1 MTAPTVVGVDVGGTS
16 LRAVTVGP
24 GETVAREVRMERPG
38 SADEIVDTVVALTT
52 ELAPGGPSAVGVG
65 CAGLVDRR
73 GVVRSSPNIAAFVEF
88 PLRARLIAALG
99 VPVVVDNDAN
109 AAAFAEVT
117 SGAAVAVSTG
127 VFVAFGTGIGA
138 AVIRDGTIA
147 RGEHGFAGEVGHMRI
162 VPDGPQCVCGRRGCW
177 EQMAS
182 GTALARSARRVAATG
197 GAEAIRAAAGGVVD
211 AISSEHVAA
220 LARDGDPVALSLL
233 NDLAQWIAVGVEA
246 LVLTLDPGVVVIGGG
261 LGEIG
266 APFFEAVTRAID
278 ETMIDRDHRPAPT
291 VTQAA
296 YGDIAGALG
305 AAMLARSVI

>member
-1 MTAPTVVGVDVGGTS
+1 MTAPPVVGVDVGGTS
-16 LRAVTVGP
+16 LRAVAVEAGDM
-24 GETVAREVRMERPG
+24 VARELRTERPEG
-38 SADEIVDTVVALTT
+38 ADQIVDGVVRLAT
-52 ELAPGGPSAVGVG
+52 ELVPEGPAAVGVG
-65 CAGLVDRR
+65 CAGLVDRH

-88 PLRARLIAALG
+88 PLRDRLVTALG

-117 SGAAVAVSTG
+117 SGAAVGVSTG

-138 AVIRDGTIA
+138 AIIRNGELA

-182 GTALARSARRVAATG
+182 GTALARMARSAAASG
-197 GAEAIRAAAGGVVD
+197 GAEAIRAAAGGVVE
-211 AISSEHVAA
+211 AIRSEHVAA

-233 NDLAQWIAVGVEA
+233 DEMARWIAVGVEA
-246 LVLTLDPGVVVIGGG
+246 LVLTLDPAKVVIGGG

-266 APFFEAVTRAID
+266 PPFFDPVSREIDATRI
-278 ETMIDRDHRPAPT
+278 ERDRRPPPM
-291 VTQAA
+291 VVPAA

-305 AAMLARSVI
+305 AAMLARALF